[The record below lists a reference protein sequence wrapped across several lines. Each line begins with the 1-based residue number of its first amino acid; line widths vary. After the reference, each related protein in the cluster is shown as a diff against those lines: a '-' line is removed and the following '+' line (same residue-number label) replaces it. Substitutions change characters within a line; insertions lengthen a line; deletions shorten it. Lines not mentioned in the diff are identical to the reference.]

1 MARQLRSATSTQGRN
16 MAGARAL
23 WRATG
28 MGDSDFGKPIIAVVN
43 SFTQFVPGHV
53 HLKDIGQLVASE
65 IEKSGGVAKEFNT
78 IAVDDGIAMGHG
90 GMLYSLPSR
99 EVIADSV
106 EYMVN
111 AHCADAMVCIS
122 NCDKITPGMLIAAMR
137 LNIPTVFVSGGP
149 MEAGKNI
156 PEDAIVGP
164 SHSGHGNLIT
174 VMNATAN
181 DAVSDDEL
189 GQIERLAC
197 PTCGSCSGM
206 FTANSMNS
214 LTEALGLS
222 LPGNGSTLA
231 TQVARRGLFER
242 AGRLVVDLCQRY
254 YNDEDESVLPR
265 SIATRDAFWNAMSL
279 DMAMGGSS
287 NTVLHLL
294 ATAAEAKVN
303 FTLSDI
309 AELGRTVP
317 CLSKVAPN
325 HNDYHMEDVHRAG
338 GIPAILG
345 ELDRGGFLRHTVHAI
360 HSPSLEQW
368 LADWDVRGGHA
379 TDEAIAL
386 WHAAPGN
393 VRTTEPFS
401 TSNQWTELDLDTVE
415 GCIRDV
421 EHAYTASGGLTV
433 LTGNLAPE
441 GAIIKAAGIDPS
453 LFHFEGT
460 ARVMESQEE
469 AIEKILD
476 KTVRAGDVV
485 VIRYEGPSGGPG
497 MQEMLYPTSFIK
509 GRGLG
514 KECALITDGR
524 FSGGTSGISVGHIS
538 PEAAAG
544 GLIGLVEDGDRIII
558 DVNEGVLSLD
568 VPDEEIERRRATQER
583 RENPWTP
590 VNRDRQVSGA
600 LKLYAAT
607 ATSAS
612 TGAARDISLIR
623 RK

>member
-1 MARQLRSATSTQGRN
+1 M
-16 MAGARAL
+16 
-23 WRATG
+23 
-28 MGDSDFGKPIIAVVN
+28 
-43 SFTQFVPGHV
+43 
-53 HLKDIGQLVASE
+53 
-65 IEKSGGVAKEFNT
+65 
-78 IAVDDGIAMGHG
+78 
-90 GMLYSLPSR
+90 
-99 EVIADSV
+99 
-106 EYMVN
+106 
-111 AHCADAMVCIS
+111 
-122 NCDKITPGMLIAAMR
+122 
-137 LNIPTVFVSGGP
+137 
-149 MEAGKNI
+149 
-156 PEDAIVGP
+156 
-164 SHSGHGNLIT
+164 
-174 VMNATAN
+174 
-181 DAVSDDEL
+181 
-189 GQIERLAC
+189 
-197 PTCGSCSGM
+197 
-206 FTANSMNS
+206 
-214 LTEALGLS
+214 
-222 LPGNGSTLA
+222 
-231 TQVARRGLFER
+231 
-242 AGRLVVDLCQRY
+242 
-254 YNDEDESVLPR
+254 
-265 SIATRDAFWNAMSL
+265 
-279 DMAMGGSS
+279 
-287 NTVLHLL
+287 
-294 ATAAEAKVN
+294 
-303 FTLSDI
+303 
-309 AELGRTVP
+309 
-317 CLSKVAPN
+317 
-325 HNDYHMEDVHRAG
+325 
-338 GIPAILG
+338 
-345 ELDRGGFLRHTVHAI
+345 
-360 HSPSLEQW
+360 
-368 LADWDVRGGHA
+368 
-379 TDEAIAL
+379 
-386 WHAAPGN
+386 
-393 VRTTEPFS
+393 RTTEPFS
-401 TSNQWTELDLDTVE
+401 TSNQWTELDLDAME

-476 KTVRAGDVV
+476 KTVQAGDVV